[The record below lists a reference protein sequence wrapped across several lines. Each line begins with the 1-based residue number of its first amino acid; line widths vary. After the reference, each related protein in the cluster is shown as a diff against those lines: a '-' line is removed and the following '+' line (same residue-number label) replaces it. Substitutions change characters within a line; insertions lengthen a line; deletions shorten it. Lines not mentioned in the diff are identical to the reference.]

1 MDSVIE
7 KIQEVINSEVQKKLN
22 KFAQLVSKR
31 HDISLKLLLQ
41 DLSSLDGA
49 EEETVT
55 EPVKSSQCLGITG
68 AKKRC
73 KFSGKHGGYCTRHL
87 DQKKV
92 LKKVASENLEAVT
105 KHVGHTLTDCMF
117 LAGCP
122 ACEKVKN
129 TSCQNLL
136 IDI

>member
-7 KIQEVINSEVQKKLN
+7 KIQDVINSEVQKKLT
-22 KFAQLVSKR
+22 KFAQLVSTR

-41 DLSSLDGA
+41 DLASLEG
-49 EEETVT
+49 ETII

-73 KFSGKHGGYCTRHL
+73 KFAGKHGGYCARHL

-92 LKKVASENLEAVT
+92 LKKVASENLEVAT

-129 TSCQNLL
+129 TSSCQNLL